1 MKRMKKLFAFITAIV
16 MIFTIW
22 QPATTFAAAKKVY
35 TISGRTLVPTVK
47 SGKDISKNVNTAL
60 KEAKRLGAKG
70 KVHTIK
76 IPKGTYYI
84 SESLKIW
91 SNTKLNATG
100 CVIKTKKS
108 GFNMIATGS
117 SEDNQKATGYKRYK
131 NIMIMGGVWKN
142 SKKNKSSAI
151 RLCRGS
157 NITLKNIDMSHGSEK
172 HMVEMAAVDGVK
184 ITNCKFHDSDIKD
197 SKEKC
202 EAIQLDI
209 CANDSAYSNLIYDGS
224 PCKNVQII
232 GNTFENISRG
242 IGTHSML
249 LNNYIE
255 NVTIKGNSFK
265 NITQEAIACVNYINS
280 KIEDNKMENVG
291 GGILF
296 HFSKTSNDSVYTCIK
311 NGKQAYEGKLRTN
324 AQSSIQNNTIET
336 RYHSLC
342 DKNVG
347 IELYGRNISQKMH
360 GADNGIIPAADYYV
374 EGVTI
379 YNNTITAAGYGIN
392 LNDAKNNRIANN
404 TIIGRNY
411 DDTDPLH
418 DQYNGIRVSTGS
430 TGNTINDNTIS
441 GIRQTGILLY
451 NNASATTINGNK
463 ISGCSTYGIRL
474 NKNCSVTQSL
484 QNNIIRDCPQGAIVT
499 GEKSGCTVANG
510 ISQNTIQ

>member
-1 MKRMKKLFAFITAIV
+1 
-16 MIFTIW
+16 MI
-22 QPATTFAAAKKVY
+22 K
-35 TISGRTLVPTVK
+35 
-47 SGKDISKNVNTAL
+47 
-60 KEAKRLGAKG
+60 
-70 KVHTIK
+70 
-76 IPKGTYYI
+76 
-84 SESLKIW
+84 
-91 SNTKLNATG
+91 
-100 CVIKTKKS
+100 
-108 GFNMIATGS
+108 
-117 SEDNQKATGYKRYK
+117 
-131 NIMIMGGVWKN
+131 GGVWKN

-209 CANDSAYSNLIYDGS
+209 CANDSAYSNLSYDGS

-347 IELYGRNISQKMH
+347 IEL
-360 GADNGIIPAADYYV
+360 
-374 EGVTI
+374 
-379 YNNTITAAGYGIN
+379 
-392 LNDAKNNRIANN
+392 
-404 TIIGRNY
+404 
-411 DDTDPLH
+411 
-418 DQYNGIRVSTGS
+418 
-430 TGNTINDNTIS
+430 
-441 GIRQTGILLY
+441 
-451 NNASATTINGNK
+451 
-463 ISGCSTYGIRL
+463 
-474 NKNCSVTQSL
+474 
-484 QNNIIRDCPQGAIVT
+484 
-499 GEKSGCTVANG
+499 
-510 ISQNTIQ
+510 

>member
-1 MKRMKKLFAFITAIV
+1 
-16 MIFTIW
+16 
-22 QPATTFAAAKKVY
+22 
-35 TISGRTLVPTVK
+35 
-47 SGKDISKNVNTAL
+47 
-60 KEAKRLGAKG
+60 
-70 KVHTIK
+70 
-76 IPKGTYYI
+76 
-84 SESLKIW
+84 
-91 SNTKLNATG
+91 
-100 CVIKTKKS
+100 
-108 GFNMIATGS
+108 
-117 SEDNQKATGYKRYK
+117 
-131 NIMIMGGVWKN
+131 
-142 SKKNKSSAI
+142 
-151 RLCRGS
+151 
-157 NITLKNIDMSHGSEK
+157 
-172 HMVEMAAVDGVK
+172 MVEMAAVDGVK

-441 GIRQTGILLY
+441 GIR
-451 NNASATTINGNK
+451 
-463 ISGCSTYGIRL
+463 
-474 NKNCSVTQSL
+474 
-484 QNNIIRDCPQGAIVT
+484 
-499 GEKSGCTVANG
+499 
-510 ISQNTIQ
+510 

>member
-22 QPATTFAAAKKVY
+22 QPATTFAAAKKAY

-70 KVHTIK
+70 KVHTVK

-184 ITNCKFHDSDIKD
+184 IANCKFHDSDIKD

-379 YNNTITAAGYGIN
+379 YNNTIT
-392 LNDAKNNRIANN
+392 R
-404 TIIGRNY
+404 
-411 DDTDPLH
+411 
-418 DQYNGIRVSTGS
+418 
-430 TGNTINDNTIS
+430 
-441 GIRQTGILLY
+441 
-451 NNASATTINGNK
+451 
-463 ISGCSTYGIRL
+463 CRL
-474 NKNCSVTQSL
+474 WN
-484 QNNIIRDCPQGAIVT
+484 
-499 GEKSGCTVANG
+499 
-510 ISQNTIQ
+510 

>member
-22 QPATTFAAAKKVY
+22 QPATTFAAAKKAY
-35 TISGRTLVPTVK
+35 TISGRTLGPPVK

-70 KVHTIK
+70 KVHTVK

-296 HFSKTSNDSVYTCIK
+296 HFSKTSNDSFYTCIK
-311 NGKQAYEGKLRTN
+311 N
-324 AQSSIQNNTIET
+324 
-336 RYHSLC
+336 
-342 DKNVG
+342 
-347 IELYGRNISQKMH
+347 
-360 GADNGIIPAADYYV
+360 
-374 EGVTI
+374 
-379 YNNTITAAGYGIN
+379 
-392 LNDAKNNRIANN
+392 
-404 TIIGRNY
+404 
-411 DDTDPLH
+411 
-418 DQYNGIRVSTGS
+418 
-430 TGNTINDNTIS
+430 
-441 GIRQTGILLY
+441 
-451 NNASATTINGNK
+451 
-463 ISGCSTYGIRL
+463 
-474 NKNCSVTQSL
+474 
-484 QNNIIRDCPQGAIVT
+484 
-499 GEKSGCTVANG
+499 
-510 ISQNTIQ
+510 

>member
-22 QPATTFAAAKKVY
+22 QPATTFAAAKKAY

-70 KVHTIK
+70 KVHTVK

-441 GIRQTGILLY
+441 GIRQNSFI
-451 NNASATTINGNK
+451 
-463 ISGCSTYGIRL
+463 
-474 NKNCSVTQSL
+474 
-484 QNNIIRDCPQGAIVT
+484 
-499 GEKSGCTVANG
+499 
-510 ISQNTIQ
+510 